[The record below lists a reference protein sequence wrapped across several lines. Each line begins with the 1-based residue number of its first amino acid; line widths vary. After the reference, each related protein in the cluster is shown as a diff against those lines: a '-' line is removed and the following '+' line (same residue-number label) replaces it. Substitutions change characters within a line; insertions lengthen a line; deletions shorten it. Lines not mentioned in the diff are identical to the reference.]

1 MPAKILILESPLVV
15 AHVYQKMYEARE
27 AGIDME
33 LDLRCGLQD
42 LKIPEIYL
50 IEVLGNLLGNAMDE
64 ILAIPGVTIADVGQI
79 NRLQKCIRAN
89 RVVSFFASEAEGA
102 QE

>member
-1 MPAKILILESPLVV
+1 MIVNPKAVKVLNKVF
-15 AHVYQKMYEARE
+15 E
-27 AGIDME
+27 AGFTEEKVIAAMT
-33 LDLRCGLQD
+33 
-42 LKIPEIYL
+42 
-50 IEVLGNLLGNAMDE
+50 MDE